1 MQGTS
6 NTIHIPLETEPNIKK
21 NHHAYQGMPTFS
33 NLDPSSRLLRTTPSM
48 AWATSNLRRVVAQI
62 IDLAN
67 FTIPGGRWQLF
78 EFCDLRS

>member
-1 MQGTS
+1 MPFPHLPGK
-6 NTIHIPLETEPNIKK
+6 PNRKK
-21 NHHAYQGMPTFS
+21 NPTTPILQAMTLLS
-33 NLDPSSRLLRTTPSM
+33 NLNPRSRSISQSAESPSM
-48 AWATSNLRRVVAQI
+48 AWTTSNLRRVAAQI